1 MPCPQIRANWLQ
13 NAALNQYSQYRTKV
27 NEISQKCNTNV
38 WKQISII
45 SHSLFCC
52 WPCVYVTLG
61 VGFPIRNS
69 RHATSLVFHFFLCF
83 PRTEDSFSGEVTR
96 YSKYV
101 EAFGKKRSPPT
112 FCEKWCRLQIFG
124 SASLY
129 QRFSSNKKFKN
140 NYNASASHCCFSWL
154 SFEILRLI

>member
-1 MPCPQIRANWLQ
+1 MPCPQIGANWLQ
-13 NAALNQYSQYRTKV
+13 NAALNQYSLYKTKV

-38 WKQISII
+38 WKQVSII

-112 FCEKWCRLQIFG
+112 FCERLQIFG
-124 SASLY
+124 SVLFNVSAAI
-129 QRFSSNKKFKN
+129 KKSTN
-140 NYNASASHCCFSWL
+140 NYIVLASHCSFSWL
-154 SFEILRLI
+154 SFGILRLI